1 MASFQG
7 DLGTGDGFICVCS
20 LSRLSQINA
29 KIRNVCKKHLS
40 VVYTNNTVLLGIHL
54 TILT

>member
-54 TILT
+54 TILA